1 MTLRPIA
8 EKKRRNIQLVPTNS
22 RPPSFAWQGKILF
35 GIIAVRDSEKAHIV
49 GNYCLEPGLLKVQI
63 FYHNYYVVFM

>member
-1 MTLRPIA
+1 M
-8 EKKRRNIQLVPTNS
+8 KKRRNLQLVPTNS

-49 GNYCLEPGLLKVQI
+49 GNYCLEPGLLKVQT
-63 FYHNYYVVFM
+63 FYHNYVVFM